1 MNLIQILSHV
11 VEDQQ
16 KNNTI
21 KGRHKLAISRKDRSF
36 DKIFQEVTL
45 GKVPMEYVFK
55 MYISLMNGDTI
66 EIDRST
72 LLKVDDNPD
81 ADFLSGIDKAEIKDI
96 QLSIDYESIKK
107 DVSGG
112 VKKLM
117 DIYFDDGENS
127 PWSFKEHEEDDDDK
141 KDD

>member
-1 MNLIQILSHV
+1 M
-11 VEDQQ
+11 
-16 KNNTI
+16 
-21 KGRHKLAISRKDRSF
+21 AISRKDRSF

-81 ADFLSGIDKAEIKDI
+81 ADFLSGIDKAEIR
-96 QLSIDYESIKK
+96 YSIK
-107 DVSGG
+107 
-112 VKKLM
+112 
-117 DIYFDDGENS
+117 
-127 PWSFKEHEEDDDDK
+127 H
-141 KDD
+141 

>member
-1 MNLIQILSHV
+1 M
-11 VEDQQ
+11 
-16 KNNTI
+16 
-21 KGRHKLAISRKDRSF
+21 AISRKDRSF

-66 EIDRST
+66 EIDRGT

-127 PWSFKEHEEDDDDK
+127 PWSFKEHEVDDDDK

>member
-1 MNLIQILSHV
+1 